1 MSDGRATSNR
11 VRRLRDWHRHCMD
24 TYSSDTPPIWPIIW
38 PIPDNAGNLRL
49 IFEAL
54 LLVFVFLVYVTGPI
68 ILIGWLVTR

>member
-1 MSDGRATSNR
+1 
-11 VRRLRDWHRHCMD
+11 MD